1 MLVGNLQCI
10 SCVLNVRVTCNDMS
24 VIALRRHIV
33 SKDKVFTMRTECD
46 RFVLTFALVAGK
58 PKVYAYDVING
69 RRYKSPEDNAVIFGI
84 MPKDQ
89 WPPFALPLAQ
99 VNMETN
105 TQQESLI

>member
-1 MLVGNLQCI
+1 MNRSKEFV
-10 SCVLNVRVTCNDMS
+10 MS
-24 VIALRRHIV
+24 TKR
-33 SKDKVFTMRTECD
+33 DG
-46 RFVLTFALVAGK
+46 FVLTFALVAGK

>member
-1 MLVGNLQCI
+1 MLSVNLQCI
-10 SCVLNVRVTCNDMS
+10 SCVLNARVTCDDIS
-24 VIALRRHIV
+24 GIVLRRYIV
-33 SKDKVFTMRTECD
+33 NRSKNFVMATECD
-46 RFVLTFALVAGK
+46 RFVLIFALVAGK

-69 RRYKSPEDNAVIFGI
+69 RRYKAPEDNAVLFGI

-99 VNMETN
+99 LNMETN

>member
-1 MLVGNLQCI
+1 MNR
-10 SCVLNVRVTCNDMS
+10 N
-24 VIALRRHIV
+24 
-33 SKDKVFTMRTECD
+33 KDFVMATECD

-69 RRYKSPEDNAVIFGI
+69 RRYKAPEDNAVIFGI

-99 VNMETN
+99 VNMETH
-105 TQQESLI
+105 TIQESLI

>member
-1 MLVGNLQCI
+1 M
-10 SCVLNVRVTCNDMS
+10 
-24 VIALRRHIV
+24 V

-46 RFVLTFALVAGK
+46 RFIVTFALVAGK
-58 PKVYAYDVING
+58 PKVYAYDVISG
-69 RRYKSPEDNAVIFGI
+69 RRYKAPEDNAVIFGI

-89 WPPFALPLAQ
+89 WPPFALPLTQ

>member
-1 MLVGNLQCI
+1 MVKRG
-10 SCVLNVRVTCNDMS
+10 
-24 VIALRRHIV
+24 
-33 SKDKVFTMRTECD
+33 KDFTMTTECD
-46 RFVLTFALVAGK
+46 RFVVTFALVAGK

-89 WPPFALPLAQ
+89 WPPFALPLTQ
-99 VNMETN
+99 VNTETN

>member
-1 MLVGNLQCI
+1 MLAVNPHCI
-10 SCVLNVRVTCNDMS
+10 SCVLNARGICDDMS
-24 VIALRRHIV
+24 VIASRRHIM

-58 PKVYAYDVING
+58 PKVYAYDLISG
-69 RRYKSPEDNAVIFGI
+69 RRYKAPEDNDVLFGI

-89 WPPFALPLAQ
+89 WPPFALPLTQ

>member
-1 MLVGNLQCI
+1 MLAVNPQCI
-10 SCVLNVRVTCNDMS
+10 SCVLNARDICEDMS
-24 VIALRRHIV
+24 GTVSRRYIV
-33 SKDKVFTMRTECD
+33 NRTKEFVMSTKCD

-84 MPKDQ
+84 MPKDR
-89 WPPFALPLAQ
+89 WPAFALPLAQ

>member
-1 MLVGNLQCI
+1 M
-10 SCVLNVRVTCNDMS
+10 NDKGFVMS
-24 VIALRRHIV
+24 
-33 SKDKVFTMRTECD
+33 TECD

-89 WPPFALPLAQ
+89 WPPFALPLTQ
-99 VNMETN
+99 MNMETN
-105 TQQESLI
+105 IQQESLI

>member
-1 MLVGNLQCI
+1 MK
-10 SCVLNVRVTCNDMS
+10 R
-24 VIALRRHIV
+24 
-33 SKDKVFTMRTECD
+33 DKVFTMRTECD

-69 RRYKSPEDNAVIFGI
+69 RRYKAPEDNAVIFGI

-89 WPPFALPLAQ
+89 WPPFALPLTQ
-99 VNMETN
+99 VNNETN

>member
-1 MLVGNLQCI
+1 MLAVNPQCI
-10 SCVLNVRVTCNDMS
+10 SCVLNARGICDDIS
-24 VIALRRHIV
+24 AIV
-33 SKDKVFTMRTECD
+33 SRRSMVKRGKDFVMTTECD

-89 WPPFALPLAQ
+89 WPPFALPLTQ
-99 VNMETN
+99 VNTETN